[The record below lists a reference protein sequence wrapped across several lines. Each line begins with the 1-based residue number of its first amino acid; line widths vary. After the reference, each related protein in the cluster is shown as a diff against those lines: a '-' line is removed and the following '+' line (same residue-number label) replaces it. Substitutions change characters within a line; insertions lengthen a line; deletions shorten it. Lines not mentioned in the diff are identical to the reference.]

1 MISNLEQWCILN
13 RIWCD
18 DGSISIHEFS
28 AHLAVHSTQLGSTH
42 TTTTT
47 RTTMTTTT
55 MTRRRRRSV
64 PFLFTSFP
72 PTWQCTLPNLDQPIC
87 SQKYVDLSQDN
98 TSARDFLPQ
107 NIWDIL
113 GIKSCNA
120 LWTWISQYVPK
131 NLLTSVKIMIRSL
144 AFLPQYMCGN

>member
-1 MISNLEQWCILN
+1 MIPLFIFILSFCEEKNPNIVDWTSSTKYWWKFHFVISNLEQWCILN

-18 DGSISIHEFS
+18 DGFISIHEFS

-113 GIKSCNA
+113 GN
-120 LWTWISQYVPK
+120 
-131 NLLTSVKIMIRSL
+131 
-144 AFLPQYMCGN
+144 

>member
-1 MISNLEQWCILN
+1 M
-13 RIWCD
+13 
-18 DGSISIHEFS
+18 
-28 AHLAVHSTQLGSTH
+28 
-42 TTTTT
+42 
-47 RTTMTTTT
+47 M
-55 MTRRRRRSV
+55 V

-113 GIKSCNA
+113 GNEILQCTLNLDKPICSQKSVDFCEDYDHEPCFSPTIY
-120 LWTWISQYVPK
+120 LWE
-131 NLLTSVKIMIRSL
+131 LTL
-144 AFLPQYMCGN
+144 FNPGGGADLPPASRICVYAGVYAHTRANFF